1 MERTNAKFVR
11 HTSCDNCGSSDA
23 NAVYDDGT
31 TWCFS
36 CETFGSEDNMEAA
49 QSPIK
54 NVYTS
59 NLSNGQIT
67 GIPDRK
73 ISADTCKAYNVT
85 TLTNNGTIFKHIYPY
100 YDDSNTQIATKIRTV
115 QNKGFL
121 SEGNMS
127 GAVLFGRNKFSA
139 KGKYITITE
148 GELDAMAAYQMFG
161 SKWPCVSVKS
171 SSSALTDC
179 KKSFD
184 YLNSFENII
193 ICFDN
198 DAAGHKAAEKVAG
211 LFEPHKCK
219 IVNLSQFKDASDYLR
234 TGNQESFVRTW
245 WAAEPYTPAGIINLD
260 ALGDTLYEEDF
271 CQTIPYPWTGLNK
284 KIYGM
289 RTGEL
294 LTFTSGSGM
303 GKSSI
308 IRELM
313 HHIMKTSTDNI
324 GVLALEESIRNT
336 ALNIM
341 SVEASQRLY
350 IKEVRDTFSID
361 QLQKWQSATVGTGR
375 FFAFDHFGSIS
386 NDEILNRVRFMA
398 KALDCKWIILDHL
411 SILVSG
417 QEDGDER
424 RSIDILMTKLRSLV
438 EETGVGLLLVS
449 HLRRA
454 SGDKG
459 HEDGREVSLAHLRG
473 SQSIA
478 HLSDGVIALER
489 NQQEED
495 ETLANTTVVRILK
508 NRYTGDTGIATYL
521 YYDKDR
527 GRMSDISNPFD
538 VNEDD
543 EEEGFDND

>member
-1 MERTNAKFVR
+1 MERTNAKFIR

-59 NLSNGQIT
+59 NLSSGQIT

-361 QLQKWQSATVGTGR
+361 QLQKWQNATVGTGR

-521 YYDKDR
+521 YYDKDS
-527 GRMSDISNPFD
+527 GRMSEISNPFD

>member
-1 MERTNAKFVR
+1 MEQDSSKFLR
-11 HTSCDNCGSSDA
+11 HTSCDKCGSSDA

-36 CETFGSEDNMEAA
+36 CETYGSEDNMEAA
-49 QSPIK
+49 ESPIK
-54 NVYTS
+54 NVYTT
-59 NLSNGQIT
+59 NLSSGQVT
-67 GIPDRK
+67 ALHDRK
-73 ISADTCKAYNVT
+73 ISTDTCKSYGVT
-85 TLTNNGTIFKHIYPY
+85 TLNNNGTIFKHIYPY
-100 YDDSNTQIATKIRTV
+100 HDESGNKIANKIRTV
-115 QNKGFL
+115 QNKAFL

-127 GAVLFGRNKFSA
+127 GAVLFGRKHFSA

-171 SSSALTDC
+171 SSSALADC

-198 DAAGHKAAEKVAG
+198 DTQGQKASEKVAG

-219 IVNLSQFKDASDYLR
+219 IVRLTQFKDASDYLR
-234 TGNQESFVRTW
+234 TGHQETFVRTW
-245 WAAEPYTPAGIINLD
+245 WSAEPYTPAGILNLD
-260 ALGDTLYEEDF
+260 SLGDSLYDEDF
-271 CQTIPYPWTGLNK
+271 CETVPYPWTGLNK

-313 HHIMKTSTDNI
+313 HHIMKSSADNI

-341 SVEASQRLY
+341 SVEANQRLY

-361 QLQKWQSATVGTGR
+361 QLQKWQTDTVGTGR

-508 NRYTGDTGIATYL
+508 NRYTGETGIATYL
-521 YYDKDR
+521 YYDKET
-527 GRMSDISNPFD
+527 GRMSEISNPFE
-538 VNEDD
+538 VNDDD
-543 EEEGFDND
+543 EETDFDSI

>member
-59 NLSNGQIT
+59 NLSSGQIT

-171 SSSALTDC
+171 SSSALADC

-260 ALGDTLYEEDF
+260 ELGDTLYEEDF
-271 CQTIPYPWTGLNK
+271 CETVPYPWTGLNK

-521 YYDKDR
+521 YYDKDS
-527 GRMSDISNPFD
+527 GRMSEISNPFD

>member
-59 NLSNGQIT
+59 NLSSGQIT

-271 CQTIPYPWTGLNK
+271 CETVPYPWTGLNK

-361 QLQKWQSATVGTGR
+361 QLQKWQNATVGTGR

-521 YYDKDR
+521 YYDKDS
-527 GRMSDISNPFD
+527 GRMSEISNPFD

>member
-59 NLSNGQIT
+59 NLSSGQIT

-171 SSSALTDC
+171 SSSALADC

-271 CQTIPYPWTGLNK
+271 CETIPYPWTGLNK

-521 YYDKDR
+521 YYDKDS
-527 GRMSDISNPFD
+527 GRMSEISNPFD

>member
-1 MERTNAKFVR
+1 MEQDSSKFLR
-11 HTSCDNCGSSDA
+11 HTSCDKCGSSDA

-36 CETFGSEDNMEAA
+36 CETYGSEDNMEAA
-49 QSPIK
+49 ESPIK
-54 NVYTS
+54 NVYTT
-59 NLSNGQIT
+59 NLSSGQVT
-67 GIPDRK
+67 ALHDRK
-73 ISADTCKAYNVT
+73 ISADTCKSYGVT
-85 TLTNNGTIFKHIYPY
+85 TLNNNGTIFKHIYPY
-100 YDDSNTQIATKIRTV
+100 HDESGNKIANKIRTV
-115 QNKGFL
+115 QNKAFL

-127 GAVLFGRNKFSA
+127 GAVLFGRKHFSA

-171 SSSALTDC
+171 SSSALADC

-198 DAAGHKAAEKVAG
+198 DTQGQKASEKVAG

-219 IVNLSQFKDASDYLR
+219 IVRLTQFKDASDYLR
-234 TGNQESFVRTW
+234 TGHQETFVRTW
-245 WAAEPYTPAGIINLD
+245 WSAEPYTPAGILNLD
-260 ALGDTLYEEDF
+260 SLGDSLYDEDF
-271 CQTIPYPWTGLNK
+271 CETVPYPWTGLNK

-313 HHIMKTSTDNI
+313 HHIMKSSADNI

-341 SVEASQRLY
+341 SVEANQRLY

-361 QLQKWQSATVGTGR
+361 QLQKWQTDTVGTGR

-508 NRYTGDTGIATYL
+508 NRYTGETGIATYL
-521 YYDKDR
+521 YYDKET
-527 GRMSDISNPFD
+527 GRMSEISNPFE
-538 VNEDD
+538 VNDDD
-543 EEEGFDND
+543 EETDFDSI

>member
-1 MERTNAKFVR
+1 MEQDSSKFLR
-11 HTSCDNCGSSDA
+11 HTSCDKCGSSDA

-36 CETFGSEDNMEAA
+36 CETYGSEDNMEAA
-49 QSPIK
+49 ESPIK
-54 NVYTS
+54 NVYTT
-59 NLSNGQIT
+59 NLSSGQVT
-67 GIPDRK
+67 ALHDRK
-73 ISADTCKAYNVT
+73 ISTDTCKSYGVT
-85 TLTNNGTIFKHIYPY
+85 TLNNNGTIFKHIYPY
-100 YDDSNTQIATKIRTV
+100 HDESGNKIANKIRTV
-115 QNKGFL
+115 QNKAFL

-127 GAVLFGRNKFSA
+127 GAVLFGRKHFSA

-171 SSSALTDC
+171 SSSALADC

-198 DAAGHKAAEKVAG
+198 DTQGQKASEKVAG

-219 IVNLSQFKDASDYLR
+219 IVRLTQFKDASDYLR
-234 TGNQESFVRTW
+234 TGHQETFVRTW
-245 WAAEPYTPAGIINLD
+245 WSAEPYTPAGILNLD
-260 ALGDTLYEEDF
+260 SLGDSLYDEDF
-271 CQTIPYPWTGLNK
+271 CETVPYPWTGLNK

-313 HHIMKTSTDNI
+313 HHIMKSSTDNI

-341 SVEASQRLY
+341 SVEANQRLY

-361 QLQKWQSATVGTGR
+361 QLQKWQTDTVGTGR

-508 NRYTGDTGIATYL
+508 NRYTGETGIATYL
-521 YYDKDR
+521 YYDKET
-527 GRMSDISNPFD
+527 GRMSEISNPFE
-538 VNEDD
+538 VNDDD
-543 EEEGFDND
+543 EETDFDSI

>member
-1 MERTNAKFVR
+1 MEQDSSKFLR
-11 HTSCDNCGSSDA
+11 HTSCDKCGSSDA

-36 CETFGSEDNMEAA
+36 CETYGSEDNMEAA
-49 QSPIK
+49 ESPIK
-54 NVYTS
+54 NVYTT
-59 NLSNGQIT
+59 NLSSGQVT
-67 GIPDRK
+67 ALHDRK
-73 ISADTCKAYNVT
+73 ISTDTCKSYGVT
-85 TLTNNGTIFKHIYPY
+85 TLNNNGTIFKHIYPY
-100 YDDSNTQIATKIRTV
+100 HDESGNKIANKIRTV
-115 QNKGFL
+115 QNKAFL

-127 GAVLFGRNKFSA
+127 GAVLFGRKHFSA

-171 SSSALTDC
+171 SSSALADC

-184 YLNSFENII
+184 YLNSFEHII

-198 DAAGHKAAEKVAG
+198 DTQGQKASEKVAG

-219 IVNLSQFKDASDYLR
+219 IVKLTQFKDASDYLR
-234 TGNQESFVRTW
+234 TGHQETFVRTW
-245 WAAEPYTPAGIINLD
+245 WSAEPYTPAGILNLD
-260 ALGDTLYEEDF
+260 SLGDSLYDEDF
-271 CQTIPYPWTGLNK
+271 CETVPYPWTGLNK

-313 HHIMKTSTDNI
+313 HHIMKSSTDNI

-341 SVEASQRLY
+341 SVEANQRLY

-361 QLQKWQSATVGTGR
+361 QLQKWQTDTVGTGR

-508 NRYTGDTGIATYL
+508 NRYTGETGIATYL
-521 YYDKDR
+521 YYDKET
-527 GRMSDISNPFD
+527 GRMSEISNPFE
-538 VNEDD
+538 VNDDD
-543 EEEGFDND
+543 EETDFDSI

>member
-59 NLSNGQIT
+59 NLSSGQIT

-361 QLQKWQSATVGTGR
+361 QLQKWQNATVGTGR

-521 YYDKDR
+521 YYDKDS
-527 GRMSDISNPFD
+527 GRMSEISNPFD